1 MERLV
6 EFARALIRQQSL
18 TGEEEPVVQLILAEM
33 QALGFDRAWAD
44 ANGSAIGEIAG
55 AQPGPT
61 ILLDAHCDTVGV
73 APGSVWTRDP
83 FGGQVEDGFIYG
95 RGAAD
100 MKGALAAMIH
110 GAAAVDRAR
119 IAGRIVGGAAV

>member
-6 EFARALIRQQSL
+6 EFTRALVRQKSL
-18 TGEEEPVVQLILAEM
+18 TGEEEPVIQLILAEM
-33 QALGFDRAWAD
+33 RALGFDRVWAD
-44 ANGSAIGEIAG
+44 ANGSAIGEIIG

-61 ILLDAHCDTVGV
+61 ILLDAHCDTVGI

-83 FGGQVEDGFIYG
+83 FGAQVEGGFIYG
-95 RGAAD
+95 RGTAD

-110 GAAAVDRAR
+110 GAAGVWGEGELRFD
-119 IAGRIVGGAAV
+119 